1 MAPTRFDLDSERD
14 ESVATERKRKTKRPR
29 RWRVVLHNDD
39 YTTMEFVVEVLMRH
53 FHKPPAE
60 AFQIML
66 EVHYKGAG
74 VAGVYPKDVAE
85 TKIAEVM
92 AEARDSG
99 MPLKLTAEPEG
110 AAGDA
115 GGSGEGET

>member
-1 MAPTRFDLDSERD
+1 MAPTRFDVDSERD
-14 ESVATERKRKTKRPR
+14 EDVATERKRKTKRPR
-29 RWRVVLHNDD
+29 WWRVVLHNDD

-60 AFQIML
+60 ALQIML

-74 VAGVYPKDVAE
+74 IAGIYPKDVAE
-85 TKIAEVM
+85 TKVAEVT
-92 AEARDSG
+92 ADARDNG

-115 GGSGEGET
+115 GDGEEG